1 MKIVLDTNIL
11 VYAAKARVDL
21 FRHLREYYGSA
32 EIVIPNLIKME
43 LEKLAENAK
52 KGADKKAAKF
62 ALRLLEFG
70 KIKEIKLEGDT
81 DEEILKWARKNKAVV
96 ATNDFQFRK
105 ELKQAGVP
113 SVHLKQNKFLKS

>member
-11 VYAAKARVDL
+11 IYAAKAKVDL
-21 FRHLREYYGSA
+21 FRQLREYYGGA
-32 EIVIPNLIKME
+32 EIVIPNLIKQE

-81 DEEILKWARKNKAVV
+81 DSEILKWAKKNKAVV

-105 ELKQAGVP
+105 ALKEGGVL
-113 SVHLKQNKFLKS
+113 SIHLKQNKFLKS